1 MDLNEF
7 SFEALF
13 KSTDFVWYDSPKVK
27 ASAQNFNQLLKS
39 KISDHDTYDKISCA
53 LTECSADSL
62 EAGFEQ
68 GFLFALRLI
77 KGLYDMSFPGVPP
90 ITQ

>member
-1 MDLNEF
+1 MDQNEF

-27 ASAQNFNQLLKS
+27 SSVQSFFQLLKS
-39 KISDHDTYDKISCA
+39 KVSDHDTYDAISCA
-53 LTECSADSL
+53 LTACSADSH

-68 GFLFALRLI
+68 GFCFAVKLMR
-77 KGLYDMSFPGVPP
+77 KLYD
-90 ITQ
+90 II